1 MSACRAI
8 AHLGP
13 GTATG
18 DRDPYFSPRRR
29 VGRPDEGGAHKPEN
43 RYMSGGEA
51 VAMSGVDP
59 ETLEFTESIRL
70 EMATHRSG

>member
-1 MSACRAI
+1 
-8 AHLGP
+8 
-13 GTATG
+13 
-18 DRDPYFSPRRR
+18 
-29 VGRPDEGGAHKPEN
+29 
-43 RYMSGGEA
+43 MSGGEA

>member
-1 MSACRAI
+1 
-8 AHLGP
+8 
-13 GTATG
+13 
-18 DRDPYFSPRRR
+18 